1 MPDMRYMIIAGLRF
15 DTSAQ
20 SSTGGS
26 RWTTVG
32 RSGAGFVV
40 RHPAGY

>member
-1 MPDMRYMIIAGLRF
+1 MIIAGLRF

-26 RWTTVG
+26 RWTTDG

-40 RHPAGY
+40 RHPTGY